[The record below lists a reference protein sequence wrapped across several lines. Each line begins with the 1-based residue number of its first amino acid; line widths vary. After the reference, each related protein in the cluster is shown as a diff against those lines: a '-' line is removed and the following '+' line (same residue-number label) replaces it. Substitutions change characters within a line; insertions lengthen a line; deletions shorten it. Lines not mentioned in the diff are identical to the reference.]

1 MPAPGYVMRFKTSAF
16 RLGVPVTPVS
26 VKYKT
31 VLPLSWTTH
40 HYLIAFFNHLANP
53 FGLIEVKFFDE
64 QTQREGESA
73 QDFADRVGQMIADD
87 LGYEYTHYQ
96 SQDWVYFGCGVGE
109 DKITDEY
116 RKDFGWMGTVNQFC
130 KKHNIKTKNFGIRQ
144 KDVRHIKPQE

>member
-73 QDFADRVGQMIADD
+73 QDFADRVG
-87 LGYEYTHYQ
+87 
-96 SQDWVYFGCGVGE
+96 
-109 DKITDEY
+109 
-116 RKDFGWMGTVNQFC
+116 
-130 KKHNIKTKNFGIRQ
+130 
-144 KDVRHIKPQE
+144 